1 MIGRTL
7 RLARALR
14 LAGWLALGSL
24 AGVLVFAYLPRPR
37 DFDPAPL
44 VARGERYH
52 VRIHRDRWGIPHV
65 YGRTDA
71 DVAYGLAFAHCE
83 DDFET
88 IAEVLLVSRGRLA
101 EWRGREAAP
110 ADYLFHLMGIP
121 ERVRRGYRTEL
132 SRATREI
139 AEAYAD
145 GVNHFAALHPER
157 VPRGLL
163 PATGADVVAGF
174 AFRTPFFYG
183 LDRTLRDLYEGRL
196 RGAPPGPAAAP
207 LPPTPLARFPFTTG
221 EVAARMGSN
230 AIAVSPRRSA
240 DGATRLLVNSHQPW
254 TGPVAWYEARLRSDE
269 GWDMTGGVFPGSPVI
284 LHGVGPQLGWAS
296 TVNRPDLVDVYRLEI
311 DPHDPGRY
319 RLDGR
324 FERLARREAVIRVRL
339 FGHLTIPVRREVLR
353 SVHGPVIRTEQGTFA
368 LRFAGMEG
376 IRQLEQFY
384 RMNRATT
391 FEGWRRAMR
400 MLALPSLNFVYA
412 DRTGRIAYFYNG
424 RFPERRPG
432 LDWSG
437 LIPGDRSDLVPERTL
452 PFDAV
457 PQVVDPPSGYLV
469 SANHTPFRAT
479 APGEAPRPDDFA
491 SELGI
496 ETRLTNRAQRALAL
510 LAADEAIDDADFRRI
525 KFDKRYDP
533 ESGVVRLVEEAA
545 AASGP
550 ELAEER
556 ELLRRWRRTAEVDDR
571 EAPLAILTAAPIL
584 FARRTGDPA
593 PGPRESLLAASRLLR
608 EHFGR
613 LDPRWGEVNRLRRGS
628 VDLPLGGGPDTLRA
642 IEATRP
648 GPDGRLVAERG
659 DSLILFATWDAS
671 GRLAVEAVHPFG
683 SATLDPRS
691 PHYADQAPLFAEE
704 RTRPVPMHPAELR
717 ARRERSYRPGRQG
730 GEAGSAR

>member
-1 MIGRTL
+1 M
-7 RLARALR
+7 
-14 LAGWLALGSL
+14 AGWLALGCA

-37 DFDPAPL
+37 GFDPAPL
-44 VARGERYH
+44 LARGERYH

-65 YGRTDA
+65 YGRTDP
-71 DVAYGLAFAHCE
+71 DVAFGLAYAHCE

-110 ADYLFHLMGIP
+110 ADYLFHLLGIP
-121 ERVRRGYRTEL
+121 ERVRRGYRSEL
-132 SRATREI
+132 SRRTREL

-145 GVNHFAALHPER
+145 GVNFFGALHPER
-157 VPRGLL
+157 VPPGLL

-183 LDRTLRDLYEGRL
+183 LDRTLRDLFEGRL
-196 RGAPPGPAAAP
+196 GGPPAERPAGGP
-207 LPPTPLARFPFTTG
+207 PPTPLARFPFAGG
-221 EVAARMGSN
+221 EVAARLGSN

-269 GWDMTGGVFPGSPVI
+269 GWDMAGGVFPGSPVI
-284 LHGVGPQLGWAS
+284 LHGAGPHLGWAS
-296 TVNRPDLVDVYRLEI
+296 TVNRPDLVDVYRLET
-311 DPHDPGRY
+311 DPGDPDRY

-324 FERLARREAVIRVRL
+324 WLRLERREVVIRVRL
-339 FGHLTIPVRREVLR
+339 FGHLTVPVRREVLR
-353 SVHGPVIRTEQGTFA
+353 SVHGPVIRTDRGTFA
-368 LRFAGMEG
+368 LRFAGMDG

-412 DRTGRIAYFYNG
+412 DGTGRIACFYNG
-424 RFPERRPG
+424 QFPERAPG
-432 LDWSG
+432 FDWSG
-437 LIPGDRSDLVPERTL
+437 VLPGDRSDLIPSRTL

-457 PQVVDPPSGYLV
+457 PQVVDPPSGYVV

-479 APGEAPRPDDFA
+479 ASGEGPREEDFA
-491 SELGI
+491 PELGI
-496 ETRLTNRAQRALAL
+496 ETRMTNRARRALAL
-510 LAADEAIDDADFRRI
+510 LADDDAIDGADFRRI

-533 ESGVVRLVEEAA
+533 ESEVVRLVEEAA
-545 AASGP
+545 AAAAP
-550 ELAEER
+550 DLAEER
-556 ELLRRWRRTAEVDDR
+556 AILRRWRRTAERDDR

-593 PGPRESLLAASRLLR
+593 PEPGEALRAASRLLR
-608 EHFGR
+608 EHYGR
-613 LDPRWGEVNRLRRGS
+613 LDPTWGEVNRLRRGAL
-628 VDLPLGGGPDTLRA
+628 DLPLGGGPDTLRA

-648 GPDGRLVAERG
+648 GRDGRLVAERG

-671 GRLAVEAVHPFG
+671 GALSLEAIHQFG

-704 RTRPVPMHPAELR
+704 RTRRVPMHPAELLEQ
-717 ARRERSYRPGRQG
+717 RERSYRPGRRAR
-730 GEAGSAR
+730 EAEDPAGADDPR